1 MAECSQTNKEVAMR
15 FIPLAALIFAAAL
28 TTGCAV
34 KKDFYATGGSRAD
47 GTVDMAYDFAQF
59 EQPVV
64 SQNQA
69 QAIAQQKCA
78 VWGYRE
84 AEAFGGKITNCNQ
97 RDGWGNCV
105 AGQVVIKY
113 QCIGDLG
120 APQVGRAVQA
130 SASSTPSNGSLSKT
144 QWQQQQLDEL
154 ANKSMSYDQYQ
165 QEYRRIMGQ

>member
-1 MAECSQTNKEVAMR
+1 MR
-15 FIPLAALIFAAAL
+15 TTSIPLAAVMLAAAL

-64 SQNQA
+64 NPSQA
-69 QAIAQQKCA
+69 QSIAQQKCT

-84 AEAFGGKITNCNQ
+84 AEAFGGKTTNCNQ

-120 APQVGRAVQA
+120 ATTPERVTQV
-130 SASSTPSNGSLSKT
+130 SSTAAPSAGSLNKA

-154 ANKSMSYDQYQ
+154 SRKSIPYEQYQ

>member
-1 MAECSQTNKEVAMR
+1 MR
-15 FIPLAALIFAAAL
+15 TAFLPLAAIVVIISL

-64 SQNQA
+64 NPSQA
-69 QAIAQQKCA
+69 QSIAQQKCT

-84 AEAFGGKITNCNQ
+84 AEAFGGKTTNCNQ

-113 QCIGDLG
+113 QCIGDLS
-120 APQVGRAVQA
+120 APSPERVTQT
-130 SASSTPSNGSLSKT
+130 SSTATPSVGSLSKA
-144 QWQQQQLDEL
+144 QWQQQQLEKL
-154 ANKSMSYDQYQ
+154 NAETGLSYDEYQ
-165 QEYRRIMGQ
+165 RRYRQIMGN

>member
-1 MAECSQTNKEVAMR
+1 MR
-15 FIPLAALIFAAAL
+15 TAFLPLAAIAVIMTLS
-28 TTGCAV
+28 TGCAV

-64 SQNQA
+64 NPSQA
-69 QAIAQQKCA
+69 QSIAQQKCT

-84 AEAFGGKITNCNQ
+84 AEAFGGKTTNCNQ

-113 QCIGDLG
+113 QCIGDLS
-120 APQVGRAVQA
+120 APSPVVVRQV
-130 SASSTPSNGSLSKT
+130 SSTATPSAGSLSKA

-154 ANKSMSYDQYQ
+154 PRKSIPYEQYQ

>member
-1 MAECSQTNKEVAMR
+1 MR
-15 FIPLAALIFAAAL
+15 TAFLPLAAIAVIMSLS
-28 TTGCAV
+28 TGCAV

-64 SQNQA
+64 NPSQA
-69 QAIAQQKCA
+69 QSIAQQKCS

-84 AEAFGGKITNCNQ
+84 AEAFGGKTTNCNQ

-120 APQVGRAVQA
+120 ALSPERLTQV
-130 SASSTPSNGSLSKT
+130 SSTAAPSAGSLSKA

-154 ANKSMSYDQYQ
+154 SRKSIPYEQYQ

>member
-1 MAECSQTNKEVAMR
+1 MLAVA
-15 FIPLAALIFAAAL
+15 F

-59 EQPVV
+59 EQPLVNP
-64 SQNQA
+64 SQA
-69 QAIAQQKCA
+69 QSIAQQKCT

-84 AEAFGGKITNCNQ
+84 AEAFGGKTTNCNQ

-120 APQVGRAVQA
+120 VPSPERVTQV
-130 SASSTPSNGSLSKT
+130 SSTAAPSEGSLSKA

-154 ANKSMSYDQYQ
+154 SRKSIPYEQYQ

>member
-1 MAECSQTNKEVAMR
+1 MR
-15 FIPLAALIFAAAL
+15 TAFLPLAAIAVIMTLS
-28 TTGCAV
+28 TGCAV

-64 SQNQA
+64 NPSQA
-69 QAIAQQKCA
+69 QSIAQQKCT

-84 AEAFGGKITNCNQ
+84 AEAFGGKTTNCNQ

-113 QCIGDLG
+113 QCIGDLS
-120 APQVGRAVQA
+120 APSPEGVRQV
-130 SASSTPSNGSLSKT
+130 SSTATPSAGYLSKA

-154 ANKSMSYDQYQ
+154 SRKSIPYEQYQ